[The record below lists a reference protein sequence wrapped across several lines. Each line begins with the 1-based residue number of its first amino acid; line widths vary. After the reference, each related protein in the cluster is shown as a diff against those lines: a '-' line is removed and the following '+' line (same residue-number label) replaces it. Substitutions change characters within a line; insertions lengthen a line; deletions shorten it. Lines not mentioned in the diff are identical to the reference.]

1 MTTPDRETELRAGG
15 NGRAVHDVGG
25 LAFGPIDREEHDLA
39 LWERRVDAML
49 ILLVGT
55 RKKAFTVDA
64 HRRVIESYG
73 EQQYDATTY
82 YQKWIRA
89 IRNLIIEQEIVSV
102 AELAVK
108 IAAVR
113 ADVERS
119 GRQVAPEE
127 VPLP

>member
-1 MTTPDRETELRAGG
+1 MATPERKTELRGG
-15 NGRAVHDVGG
+15 AHGRAVHDVGG

-55 RKKAFTVDA
+55 KKDAFSIDSL
-64 HRRVIESYG
+64 RRVIEAYG

-82 YQKWIRA
+82 YEKWIRA
-89 IRNLIIEQEIVSV
+89 IRNLLLEQEIISA
-102 AELAVK
+102 AELSAK

-113 ADVERS
+113 AEIERS
-119 GRQVAPEE
+119 GRKVATEE